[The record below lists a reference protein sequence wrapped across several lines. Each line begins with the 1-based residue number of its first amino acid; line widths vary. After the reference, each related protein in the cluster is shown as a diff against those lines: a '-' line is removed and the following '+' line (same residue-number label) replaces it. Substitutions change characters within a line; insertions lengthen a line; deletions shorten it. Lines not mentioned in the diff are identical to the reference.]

1 MLEKVTTME
10 NLIVVEIVDGKKM
23 DSIVAVSQGG
33 RKLQVS
39 IRIIIVTT
47 LLHPPFIRMVK
58 EGGFHKMV
66 VIISGH
72 RQKNDSILC
81 LYGC

>member
-47 LLHPPFIRMVK
+47 LLHPPFIGIPNFSVAK
-58 EGGFHKMV
+58 ATIQSHYFEFSHLIGEGGWF
-66 VIISGH
+66 S
-72 RQKNDSILC
+72 S
-81 LYGC
+81 